1 MASSTGLFTRAFTVL
16 ALAYVALAAQGN
28 SAPVLSTYQGKGA
41 SLTVSKTGPQYTT
54 IAFDGSELA
63 PVTLTKGFDDYK
75 LVAIDGEAV
84 VSQDGAPAVPQVT
97 RFYRIPETGGADLII
112 QSAEF
117 DLVDDYDALP
127 YVEEGHEFRVDSKD
141 AMIYGTD
148 AWYPQNIAEISA
160 PMIMRDFRVVTVTIY
175 PVQVNPV
182 TRQARIYRNIQVDVV
197 PNTQPSI
204 NELARHR
211 RPAGSWAPIY
221 QHLIENLDDMALD
234 DATTTPGTYI
244 ILAKDHA
251 TSNPWTDSLM
261 VWKKRSGH
269 DVVVEKRASW
279 TATQMVT
286 FIRDTYNNAPDD
298 SPVEF
303 VCIVGDPDP
312 AGFGMPADGSNFDHT
327 FAKAN
332 EDDDLED
339 IGVGRMCANNS
350 AEFAT
355 HFAKIAAYE
364 RNPNMTETNWY
375 RRAFLY
381 AGVGNE
387 IASNYTT
394 LQWVGQQLALH
405 TAIDTSTV
413 LTHSGSVNPTTIQT
427 EINEGVGIFLWRGS
441 WLNQMDNSVAP
452 GCNNGTKLPICLT
465 VTCTTGD
472 YVGGTDVSES
482 WVNAGSAANPKGG
495 VACVGMATAGT
506 HHPENICVT
515 GGLGY
520 AIANLQIEHIG
531 HCINSSKMWLAA
543 TFGAGSSSASSFSRW
558 FNLMGDPGLSIWT
571 DIPQVVDVAHN
582 PSLNVGARSLVA
594 HVSDDQSGAAV
605 EGALVTAWKGTECYV
620 KGVTDVNGDV
630 TLPITVNTAGTLLLT
645 VTKRNLKPYLADIQ
659 CLAADQMVAFNS
671 MTVDDDNA
679 GGTNGN
685 GNGIPNPG
693 ETVDLTVALRNS
705 GTSATAT
712 GISATLTSTSP
723 NLTIVTGSSTY
734 ANIAPD
740 QQANGAT
747 PFRVQVSLDA
757 QHEEAIPLRFN
768 VTASSVQTVSAVD
781 FVVNAAALEYSSHS
795 FTGAFGPGTTNDLTV
810 TVRNNGSV
818 AMSGVTGRL
827 ISGSPFVSVELD
839 AVNFPDIPV
848 NSTAN
853 NSANRFSLNANTLTF
868 PGHQAPMTLILTGNG
883 GFADTTYFNAIVGTA
898 AGDDP
903 CGPDGYGYYAYD
915 NTDVDYELHP
925 TFDYVNISAGLGTD
939 LNIDD
944 IGEKTTTG
952 QLYAVARALPF
963 PVTYYG
969 MTYDSVTICSNGWI
983 GFTVQTFGDHFRNY
997 PIPAQA
1003 APIAMVAPYWDDQ
1016 KTDIAGKGVWWYH
1029 DATNDRLIIQWKT
1042 KCGGFAFSD
1051 ADLDYQVIIYGQT
1064 LTPTLDGNCRI
1075 LFQYNDVTMNLN
1087 GTGSETP
1094 GSTIGVQDHWG
1105 TTGLAIAYKSTLSP
1119 GVSSV
1124 VDGRAILITTDA
1136 RALFGTMTGTVTD
1149 EETGLP
1155 MQGVR
1160 VSMDGFNYNAT
1171 TDVNGSYTIT
1181 NVLIGDYTARAHLDD
1196 FNDAVVADV
1205 LVELDLTTTVNF
1217 SMVHPEFALS
1227 QEELTIAYPA
1237 QGSTAFNIV
1246 NDGNG
1251 PLDYQIR
1258 LVNTMN
1264 GEELQDWD
1272 AVQHIDLSEQT
1283 GDFQM
1288 LGCEFAGDYWYVTGG
1303 SGPTGT
1309 NWIYRFDR
1317 EGQSVGQPIPQPSTS
1332 PFGWYDLAYDGQYLY
1347 GSEDGTGMIVGI
1359 DMSGNQVNQI
1369 PSPLNPTRAIAYD
1382 PSLDR
1387 FWVADFTQNIFQI
1400 DRDGNVFAQ
1409 VTNEGANELAITGLG
1424 WWAQDPDG
1432 YKLYIFS
1439 RDGGT
1444 NQTRVTRMH
1453 PTTYDRITV
1462 AVLEN
1467 TDYVAG
1473 GCAVTADYNSMLVT
1487 FGGIL
1492 QNSSGDRLGI
1502 YQMKFD
1508 QSWASISPASS
1519 TVDGGTVREVVV
1531 TADLAD
1537 FRDDEYTLS
1546 LFVYNDVLD
1555 QEIELP
1561 LTLDVTTAIGDE
1573 PGEDLI
1579 PREYALAQNFP
1590 NPFNPSTMIQYSL
1603 RETHHTRLSV
1613 YNIAGQEVARLVD
1626 GMQEAGAHSVL
1637 FDAAGMP
1644 SGMYFYRLQSG
1655 DFSHTAKMVLLK

>member
-41 SLTVSKTGPQYTT
+41 NLTVSKTGPEYTT

-63 PVTLTKGFDDYK
+63 PVALTKGFETYDF
-75 LVAIDGEAV
+75 VAIDGEAV
-84 VSQDGAPAVPQVT
+84 IPQDGAPALPQVT
-97 RFYRIPETGGADLII
+97 RFYRIPATGGADLVI
-112 QSAEF
+112 QSADY
-117 DLVDDYDALP
+117 DLVEDYDALP

-148 AWYPQNIAEISA
+148 DWYPQSIAEISA
-160 PMIMRDFRVVTVTIY
+160 PMIMRDFRVVTVTLH

-197 PNTQPSI
+197 PNNEASI
-204 NELARHR
+204 NEITRYR
-211 RPAGSWAPIY
+211 RPTGSWAPIY
-221 QHLIENLDDMALD
+221 QNLIVNLDDMALD

-244 ILAKDHA
+244 ILADDHA
-251 TSNPWTDSLM
+251 TVNPWTDSLM
-261 VWKKRSGH
+261 TWKKRSGH
-269 DVVVEKRASW
+269 DVIVEKRASW
-279 TATQMVT
+279 TASQMVT
-286 FIRDTYNNAPDD
+286 FVRAAYD
-298 SPVEF
+298 SLDENPVEF
-303 VCIVGDPDP
+303 VCIMGDPEP
-312 AGFGMPADGSNFDHT
+312 ADFGMPTDGGNYDHT
-327 FAKAN
+327 LAKAN
-332 EDDDLED
+332 ESDDLED
-339 IGVGRMCANNS
+339 IGVGRICASNS
-350 AEFAT
+350 NEFAT
-355 HFAKIAAYE
+355 IFAKIAAYE
-364 RNPNMTETNWY
+364 RNPNMAETNWF

-381 AGVGNE
+381 AGTGNE

-405 TAIDTSTV
+405 TAIDTSTI
-413 LTHSGSVNPTTIQT
+413 LTHSGSVNNATVQT

-441 WLNQMDNSVAP
+441 WLNQMGNECAT

-472 YVGGTDVSES
+472 FNFGTDVSES
-482 WVNAGSAANPKGG
+482 WVLAGTAANPKGG
-495 VACVGMATAGT
+495 VCCVGMATSGT

-531 HCINSSKMWLAA
+531 HCINSAKMWLTT
-543 TFGAGSSSASSFSRW
+543 TFGVGSSSATNFSRW
-558 FNLMGDPGLSIWT
+558 FNLMGDPGISIWT
-571 DIPQVVDVAHN
+571 DIPQVVEVTHSPA
-582 PSLNVGARSLVA
+582 LNVGARSLVV
-594 HVSDDQSGAAV
+594 HVADDQSGIAV
-605 EGALVTAWKGTECYV
+605 EGALVTAWKGSECYV
-620 KGVTDVNGDV
+620 KGLTDVNGDL
-630 TLPITVNTAGTLLLT
+630 TLPVTVSSAGSLMLT
-645 VTKRNLKPYLADIQ
+645 VTKRNLKPYLTDIQ
-659 CLAADQMVAFNS
+659 CVSADQMVAYSS

-679 GGTNGN
+679 GGTFGN

-693 ETVDLTVALRNS
+693 ETIDLSVTLRNS
-705 GTSATAT
+705 GSSVTAT
-712 GISATLTSTSP
+712 SVSATLTSTSP
-723 NLTIVTGSSTY
+723 NLTVVTGNSTY
-734 ANIAPD
+734 ANIAPN
-740 QQANGAT
+740 QQATGANA
-747 PFRVQVSLDA
+747 FRVQISNDA
-757 QHEEAIPLRFN
+757 QHDEIIPLNFT
-768 VTASSVQTVSAVD
+768 VTASTVQTISAVD
-781 FVVNAAALEYSSHS
+781 FVVNAAALEYSSHT
-795 FTGAFGPGTTNDLTV
+795 FTGAFGPGTTNDLSV
-810 TVRNNGSV
+810 TIRNNGTV
-818 AMSGVTGRL
+818 TMSGVTARL
-827 ISGSPFVSVELD
+827 ISGSPFVSVEVGNVSFPD
-839 AVNFPDIPV
+839 VAVNG
-848 NSTAN
+848 TAN
-853 NSANRFSLNANTLTF
+853 NNANRFRLNANTLTF
-868 PGHQAPMTLILTGNG
+868 PGHQAPMTLILSGNG

-915 NTDVDYELHP
+915 NTDVDYELSP
-925 TFDYVNISAGLGTD
+925 DFEYVNISAGLGID

-944 IGEKTTTG
+944 VGEKTLTT
-952 QLYAVARALPF
+952 QMYAVARALPF

-969 MTYDSVTICSNGWI
+969 MTYDSVTICSNGWL
-983 GFTVQTFGDHFRNY
+983 GFTSQAFGDHFRNY

-1003 APIAMVAPYWDDQ
+1003 APVAMVAPYWDDQ
-1016 KTDIAGKGVWWYH
+1016 KTDVAGKGVWWYY
-1029 DATNDRLIIQWKT
+1029 DEAEDRLIVQWKT
-1042 KCGGFAFSD
+1042 KCGGFSFTD
-1051 ADLDYQVIIYGQT
+1051 ADLDYEVIIYGQT
-1064 LTPTLDGNCRI
+1064 LTPTLDGNCRL

-1094 GSTIGVQDHWG
+1094 GSTIGIQDHWG
-1105 TTGLAIAYKSTLSP
+1105 TTGLQLAFKSALSP

-1136 RALFGTMTGTVTD
+1136 RALFGTMVGTVVN
-1149 EETGLP
+1149 EETSLP

-1160 VSMDGFNYNAT
+1160 VSMDGFNYNAL
-1171 TDVNGSYTIT
+1171 TDANGEYTIT
-1181 NVLIGDYTARAHLDD
+1181 NVLIGEYTMRAQMED
-1196 FNDAVVADV
+1196 FNDAIVSGV
-1205 LVELDLTTTVNF
+1205 LVELDSTDTANF

-1237 QGSTAFNIV
+1237 QGSATFNVI

-1264 GEELQDWD
+1264 GEELQNWD
-1272 AVQHIDLSEQT
+1272 AVQHVELSAQT

-1288 LGCEFAGDYWYVTGG
+1288 LGCEFADGYWYVTGG
-1303 SGPTGT
+1303 AGPTGT

-1317 EGQSVGQPIPQPSTS
+1317 DGQSVGQPILQPSTS

-1347 GSEDGTGMIVGI
+1347 GSEDGTGTIVGI
-1359 DMSGNQVNQI
+1359 DMSGNQVNEI
-1369 PSPLNPTRAIAYD
+1369 PSPLNPTRALAYD

-1387 FWVADFTQNIFQI
+1387 FWVADFTQNIYQI
-1400 DRDGNVFAQ
+1400 DRDGNIFTQ
-1409 VTNEGANELAITGLG
+1409 VVNEGANELAITGLA

-1462 AVLEN
+1462 AVLEDA
-1467 TDYVAG
+1467 DYVAG

-1492 QNSSGDRLGI
+1492 QNSTGDRLGV

-1508 QSWASISPASS
+1508 QSWATITPASS
-1519 TVDGGTVREVVV
+1519 TVEGGTVREISVV
-1531 TADLAD
+1531 ADLAD

-1546 LFVYNDVLD
+1546 LFIYNDVLD

-1561 LTLDVTTAIGDE
+1561 LTLDVTTAIGDN
-1573 PGEDLI
+1573 PGEELI
-1579 PREYALAQNFP
+1579 PREYALQQNFP
-1590 NPFNPSTMIQYSL
+1590 NPFNPSTMIEYNL
-1603 RETHHTRLSV
+1603 RETQHTRLSV

-1626 GMQEAGAHSVL
+1626 GMQEAGAHSVM

-1655 DFSHTAKMVLLK
+1655 DFSRTAKMVLLK